1 MIARFPQLNVHDEII
16 ARVKSMRSD
25 TEIFVS
31 MDNLLLTD

>member
-1 MIARFPQLNVHDEII
+1 MIARFPQLNVHGKII
-16 ARVKSMRSD
+16 ARVKIMRSN